1 LSGIRF
7 FSSNQSPRSIMR
19 QRSLQKGRD
28 SGRLSQLKG
37 FLQVGQVTVLSLM
50 LMAREY
56 SS

>member
-1 LSGIRF
+1 
-7 FSSNQSPRSIMR
+7 MR